1 MNRLPYSKIREL
13 IHYSRGGGYTNTVTL
28 PNNAFSFQI
37 NGVDEWTYIYTDY
50 DVFAKQARKFFVLV
64 TKNED

>member
-1 MNRLPYSKIREL
+1 MCIRDRTYTL
-13 IHYSRGGGYTNTVTL
+13 FQGGGYTNTVTL